1 MPSTAHLLVALYR
14 SESSVLSL
22 CAQFGLRD
30 VLLASELMFVDER
43 PNAIELAIERAKKL
57 AVAMGMPHLFP
68 LHLLHVLAH
77 EPHSAANRVLRRLD
91 VVPDR
96 LSQAAL
102 NLLEGAGFQPPTAAT
117 AYDFGEA
124 EFARRN
130 HASTQRQSRA
140 YIAAVEE
147 QRERERANGLW
158 LGDEVERRLSRRGSP
173 PLDRPPPTFADEVE
187 AKLRTHW
194 RPSRSSSPLKFQ
206 STCGPGRQRRAASCS
221 DSC

>member
-1 MPSTAHLLVALYR
+1 MGSWLTGVVSSAKEIARRRGQMPSTAHLLVALYR

-30 VLLASELMFVDER
+30 VVLASELMFVDER
-43 PNAIELAIERAKKL
+43 PNTIELAIERAKKL
-57 AVAMGMPHLFP
+57 AVAMGMHRVFP

-77 EPHSAANRVLRRLD
+77 EPHSAANRILRRLD

-102 NLLEGAGFQPPTAAT
+102 DRLEGASLQPPTAAT
-117 AYDFGEA
+117 AYDFGEG

-147 QRERERANGLW
+147 QRERARANGLW

-173 PLDRPPPTFADEVE
+173 PLDLPSPTFADEVE
-187 AKLRTHW
+187 AKLR
-194 RPSRSSSPLKFQ
+194 
-206 STCGPGRQRRAASCS
+206 RRT
-221 DSC
+221 